1 MKLKVSLVFLLL
13 YLVVGNSACEKK
25 GGETQVKNK
34 EVTTSQRDSQSS
46 ETLPLNV
53 QLTNQAWEAFNND
66 DHERTLSYAQ
76 RCIDEFLGGAERKQL
91 QLETEKAALPPTGTV
106 SEQEKEAISALG
118 LLNDVA
124 TCLFIKGRC
133 EEALGHK
140 EEATKAYQAASKYT
154 YARCWD
160 PKGWFWS
167 PSEAALDRLSVL
179 KLRPSMYG
187 YSGR

>member
-1 MKLKVSLVFLLL
+1 MKYKICLIFLLL
-13 YLVVGNSACEKK
+13 CLVVSNSACDKK
-25 GGETQVKNK
+25 SGRESQV
-34 EVTTSQRDSQSS
+34 EDRTATASQTDSQNS

-53 QLTNQAWEAFNND
+53 QLTNQAWEAFEND
-66 DHERTLSYAQ
+66 DHERAIGYAQ
-76 RCIDEFLGGAERKQL
+76 RCINEFFGGAERKQL
-91 QLETEKAALPPTGTV
+91 QLEKENAALPPTGSV
-106 SEQEKEAISALG
+106 SEQERNAISELG

-133 EEALGHK
+133 EEALEHK
-140 EEATKAYQAASKYT
+140 EEAIKAYQAASKYT

-179 KLRPSMYG
+179 K
-187 YSGR
+187 